1 MSNTNPWG
9 KPAITWAFAT
19 SEGARDGNLGAPI
32 RDSGARDECIDA
44 TAAWEE
50 VCGVDFQLVQD
61 LAGADVLVGWAR
73 DTAATPTGTGGPS
86 GWAFPIGDYEGDRRF
101 NAIAIDKVD
110 VDAGNTLVYDVALHE
125 FGHALGILHEDVGPG
140 NVMSVRTPRQD
151 GRDELKPDDVG
162 AAVRLWGPAE
172 TGSPP
177 TTTPVPPTTPPRPPS
192 PPPQPPKEPA
202 EEPWESSAFHFG
214 TEDDENFEGN
224 DRNELFNAGG
234 GNDSV
239 QGGGGED
246 RIEGGKGSDTLIGGT
261 GDDTVSGESGD
272 DVLNGAEGAD
282 EMHGGRGRDAIWGGD
297 GNDSVDAGAGNDYVL
312 SGNGDDTVAGGDG
325 SDWVEGGANND
336 SLYGGA
342 NGAGPDILAG
352 QSGNDALHGED
363 GNDRLWGGRGQRHP
377 LRRGRRRQR
386 PRWRRG
392 TRPHLRRGGRRLPE
406 RRGGL
411 RHAHRGGWRGHLP
424 VQRLPDEPGP
434 DRDVVTD
441 YAEGDLVQSSP
452 RRAGA
457 WRARTG
463 CGGCGRPSRQLRG

>member
-363 GNDRLWGGRGQRHP
+363 GNDRLWGGGGNDT
-377 LRRGRRRQR
+377 LYGGDGGDSALDGGAGRDRIY
-386 PRWRRG
+386 
-392 TRPHLRRGGRRLPE
+392 GGAGDDFLN
-406 RRGGL
+406 GGAGSDTL
-411 RHAHRGGWRGHLP
+411 TGGAGADIFRFNAY
-424 VQRLPDEPGP
+424 QTNRA